1 MMDKIDAYATDGT
14 IPDIH
19 PQVNDKISAAEA
31 AVMEKYPDL
40 VKAAVDKYKSTGL
53 FNRDFTEVDYDKVRD
68 KIDEVFY
75 RTIYFSTD
83 DYFDIIL
90 NQSVYED
97 LEQLF
102 RDKTEDLLD
111 GKLDGEYYTKID
123 DNTFELEVNDYKV
136 LFKRIL
142 TDA

>member
-1 MMDKIDAYATDGT
+1 MHT
-14 IPDIH
+14 
-19 PQVNDKISAAEA
+19 QVNDKLSAAESA
-31 AVMEKYPDL
+31 LMQKYPEL
-40 VKAAVDKYKSTGL
+40 VKSAVDKYKATGL
-53 FNRDFTEVDYDKVRD
+53 FNKDFTEIDYDKVRD
-68 KIDEVFY
+68 KIDEVFH